1 MIHLP
6 LYDLA
11 PIFENHTNGFHDK
24 VLAVLHETVSH
35 DVAGWGDIINVAKYL
50 AGEKYAIHG
59 MTDLEGH
66 MGWARH
72 LGRAEFS
79 HAGGV
84 NDIAVGIEQVSWI
97 PYLLKTVAITKTQAW
112 HIWLNRERQ
121 LEATA
126 KLLAAWHNSDKKN
139 HPLRYVDGDGEHEG
153 VTSHWN
159 VSNHFPASQGHT
171 DCWPHHEG
179 GYYPILVVI
188 QKAVAYANQGYVF

>member
-35 DVAGWGDIINVAKYL
+35 DVAGWGDIIN
-50 AGEKYAIHG
+50 
-59 MTDLEGH
+59 
-66 MGWARH
+66 
-72 LGRAEFS
+72 
-79 HAGGV
+79 
-84 NDIAVGIEQVSWI
+84 
-97 PYLLKTVAITKTQAW
+97 VAITKTQAW